1 MRIQIHSPGIRNDL
15 FRIRLRNYR
24 DPDPTHCLWAYL
36 KIILEKNTLYRVP
49 VINLKKE
56 STKYLQYYYYRLPVF
71 CIFYLTLQYSS
82 PESSGLKIRNKI
94 LIYLLFHYCWI
105 RIRIK

>member
-36 KIILEKNTLYRVP
+36 KIILEKNLIPGTGNQFKKRIYKISTVLLLPSTGILYFLFDTTV
-49 VINLKKE
+49 
-56 STKYLQYYYYRLPVF
+56 LQPR
-71 CIFYLTLQYSS
+71 IFR
-82 PESSGLKIRNKI
+82 PKN
-94 LIYLLFHYCWI
+94 
-105 RIRIK
+105 

>member
-36 KIILEKNTLYRVP
+36 KIILEKKTPYTGYGTGNQFKKRIYKISTVLLLPSTGILYFLFDTTV
-49 VINLKKE
+49 
-56 STKYLQYYYYRLPVF
+56 LQPR
-71 CIFYLTLQYSS
+71 IFR
-82 PESSGLKIRNKI
+82 PKN
-94 LIYLLFHYCWI
+94 
-105 RIRIK
+105 